1 MHTLADGMGGTD
13 PHNTVGISQA
23 ELRGNGQ
30 TSCSKLQGDMP
41 LEERLLVGQASGKG
55 QTAPAKPRDHTSAFQ
70 GSTTLTMATSE
81 SLLSIPHICSLPR
94 TSQSCRF

>member
-1 MHTLADGMGGTD
+1 MTT
-13 PHNTVGISQA
+13 
-23 ELRGNGQ
+23 Q
-30 TSCSKLQGDMP
+30 TSGSNLQSDTP

-55 QTAPAKPRDHTSAFQ
+55 QTAPAKPCDHTLAFQ